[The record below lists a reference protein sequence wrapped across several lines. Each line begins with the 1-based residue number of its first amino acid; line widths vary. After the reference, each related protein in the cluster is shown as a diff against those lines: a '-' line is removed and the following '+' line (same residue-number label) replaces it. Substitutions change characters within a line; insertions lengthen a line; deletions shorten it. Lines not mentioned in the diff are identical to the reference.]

1 MNLGKQR
8 GIVVT
13 TTEALDASYEAGK
26 QACHDGETQDD
37 NPFSFMAE
45 GAKWSDWLSGFNA
58 VFSRLSN

>member
-1 MNLGKQR
+1 M
-8 GIVVT
+8 
-13 TTEALDASYEAGK
+13 TTEELDAAYEADK
-26 QACHDGETQDD
+26 QACRNSQTQDD